1 MEDTDIINGVKLA
14 EENNDVKRELVE
26 ETQEEVIEN
35 LEKLYE
41 DDEIVVLA
49 APDDAELERL
59 IINILSEKKMK
70 FKELKEA
77 FSATAG
83 EDRLRRALLKLMEEN
98 RVYEL
103 PDGSYTARIEDLEA
117 FREFEELSREPETEA
132 EEELLEELEELGTGS
147 TEEEW
152 DEGIEDLEDEFDEEL

>member
-1 MEDTDIINGVKLA
+1 MG
-14 EENNDVKRELVE
+14 ENNEDVKKEIVE

-59 IINILSEKKMK
+59 ILNILSEKRMK

-83 EDRLRRALLKLMEEN
+83 EDRLRRALLKLIEEG
-98 RVYEL
+98 RVREL
-103 PDGSYTARIEDLEA
+103 PDGSYTAREEDLEGLMEMA
-117 FREFEELSREPETEA
+117 YGEMAETEEDEEILDELD
-132 EEELLEELEELGTGS
+132 EEEEEIFD
-147 TEEEW
+147 EEE
-152 DEGIEDLEDEFDEEL
+152 EEFDEILDEEL